1 MKCVKCK
8 TCRHESIVNEQDEF
22 YRCNSY
28 DPYNELNA
36 SIPKCSIRCIRC
48 NTLEL
53 YVKAVAMLE
62 KLIEKNNNLRALNE
76 LAICYVLDRGVKQD
90 KDKAFCLYEKAAKK

>member
-1 MKCVKCK
+1 MKFTLRIIISFYMEVYMRYVKCK

-28 DPYNELNA
+28 GPYNELSA

-48 NTLEL
+48 NTP
-53 YVKAVAMLE
+53 
-62 KLIEKNNNLRALNE
+62 
-76 LAICYVLDRGVKQD
+76 
-90 KDKAFCLYEKAAKK
+90 